1 MCRCRERGQ
10 AIVHAIKA
18 TARGDGKAVAQDAK
32 FVATTAAEDA
42 AAAFRKSITAAK
54 SRLSRR

>member
-18 TARGDGKAVAQDAK
+18 TANGDGRAAAQDAK
-32 FVATTAAEDA
+32 FVVTTAAQDA
-42 AAAFRKSITAAK
+42 AAVFRKSITAAK
-54 SRLSRR
+54 SRLLRR